1 MSSDEDDE
9 DDDDDN
15 DKRGRFVQEASG
27 DNDEAEVKTRLPSTF
42 GSRPRPGTGTRL
54 LGARS
59 IKEVTVVGA
68 AA

>member
-1 MSSDEDDE
+1 MSSDEDD
-9 DDDDDN
+9 DDDDD
-15 DKRGRFVQEASG
+15 KRDRFGIVQEASG
-27 DNDEAEVKTRLPSTF
+27 DNDETEVKTRLPSAF